1 MQDESFLK
9 VKHLITEA
17 PVLAFYDVTR
27 TTIVSADASSYGLAE
42 IILQDHDDHELFLSK
57 CSVQSRNSNTA

>member
-9 VKHLITEA
+9 VKHLITET

-27 TTIVSADASSYGLAE
+27 TTIVSAHASSYGLAGV
-42 IILQDHDDHELFLSK
+42 ILQDHEDHELFLSK
-57 CSVQSRNSNTA
+57 CSMQSRNSNTA